1 MTEQEETELLEYV
14 HALECVL
21 IDGAGVPDGVMA
33 RLVGELRRRFA
44 PTVSGCLYDWEGS
57 DGR

>member
-1 MTEQEETELLEYV
+1 MTKQEEIELLEYV
-14 HALECVL
+14 HALESSIIEMGRHDPL
-21 IDGAGVPDGVMA
+21 T
-33 RLVGELRRRFA
+33 LVFVAELRRRFA